1 MLFVQSMDPTSPL
14 LNICVSY
21 RITGEVDTARLHR
34 ALDAVAE
41 RHPVLRTTYRS
52 DPDGDQHFV
61 VHDDLRPEGSE
72 LDLVDL
78 PDQGRQ
84 LRLEVLAH
92 REVARP
98 LDVTAH

>member
-34 ALDAVAE
+34 ALDAVAV

-52 DPDGDQHFV
+52 DPDGDQHPV
-61 VHDDLRPEGSE
+61 VHDDLRPELSE
-72 LDLVDL
+72 HDLVDL
-78 PDQGRQ
+78 TAHGRL
-84 LRLEVLAH
+84 LRLEVLAQNQIC
-92 REVARP
+92 RP
-98 LDVTAH
+98 FNVID